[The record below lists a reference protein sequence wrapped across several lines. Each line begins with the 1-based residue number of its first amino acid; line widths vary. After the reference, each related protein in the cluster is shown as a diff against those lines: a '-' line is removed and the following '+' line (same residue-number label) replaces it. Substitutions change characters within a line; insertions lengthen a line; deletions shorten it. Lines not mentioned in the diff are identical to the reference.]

1 MLEELC
7 KAKEILQVVS
17 RAYRNRRLCQTLQ
30 GSSQNLRIGVIVSSV
45 KQFAALYI
53 SQQTKSRNQTGSICI
68 LGSALEGSC
77 QLRAEQKPY
86 ALIIPRDLQEENLLE
101 LLRYHR
107 MQTFYWQQ
115 RRFMFEINVP
125 TMSCHANSLGK
136 QLRERTS
143 RNCIVVTRT
152 TIFFKRL
159 IWSMLGSPS
168 KFGEAACVIK
178 APGCIKFGL
187 RRHAPEHP
195 QIWYQVL
202 SVQSQNSASQI

>member
-77 QLRAEQKPY
+77 
-86 ALIIPRDLQEENLLE
+86 
-101 LLRYHR
+101 
-107 MQTFYWQQ
+107 
-115 RRFMFEINVP
+115 
-125 TMSCHANSLGK
+125 
-136 QLRERTS
+136 
-143 RNCIVVTRT
+143 
-152 TIFFKRL
+152 
-159 IWSMLGSPS
+159 
-168 KFGEAACVIK
+168 
-178 APGCIKFGL
+178 
-187 RRHAPEHP
+187 
-195 QIWYQVL
+195 
-202 SVQSQNSASQI
+202 